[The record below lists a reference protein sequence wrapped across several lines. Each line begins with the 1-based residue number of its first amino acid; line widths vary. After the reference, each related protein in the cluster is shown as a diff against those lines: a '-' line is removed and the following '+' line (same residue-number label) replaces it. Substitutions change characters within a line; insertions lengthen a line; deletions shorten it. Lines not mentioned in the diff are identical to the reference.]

1 MAADRK
7 IGGLDHDAAMQ
18 LRPMLAPLVLLG
30 CLLVSC
36 GEETGAGG
44 SPGSDS
50 TPAAYKIVPSGQRSA
65 APSLTGSTVSGA
77 PLALGQFR
85 GKVVV
90 VNFWAAW
97 CGPCRAE
104 SPVLARV
111 LTATSGRGA
120 VFVGVDEK
128 DSRSAAATFVKD
140 QGVTY
145 ASVFDPDGS
154 RAAGW
159 PGAPGLPYTFI
170 LDRHGKIAVRIIGGV
185 TGDLLEAAV
194 LHVIGESQ

>member
-1 MAADRK
+1 LIARFRSLITVA
-7 IGGLDHDAAMQ
+7 
-18 LRPMLAPLVLLG
+18 LAG
-30 CLLVSC
+30 CLLVGCS
-36 GEETGAGG
+36 EETGVGG
-44 SPGSDS
+44 SPGSKS
-50 TPAAYKIVPSGQRSA
+50 SATYKIVPIQQRSA
-65 APSLTGSTVSGA
+65 APLLTGSTVTGTR
-77 PLALGQFR
+77 LELTQFR

-104 SPVLARV
+104 SPVLEGV
-111 LTATSGRGA
+111 MTATSGRGA

-140 QGVTY
+140 RGVTY

-154 RAAGW
+154 RAAAW
-159 PGAPGLPYTFI
+159 PAAAGLPYTFI

-185 TGDLLEAAV
+185 TGDLLQAAV
-194 LHVIGESQ
+194 LHVIGETH